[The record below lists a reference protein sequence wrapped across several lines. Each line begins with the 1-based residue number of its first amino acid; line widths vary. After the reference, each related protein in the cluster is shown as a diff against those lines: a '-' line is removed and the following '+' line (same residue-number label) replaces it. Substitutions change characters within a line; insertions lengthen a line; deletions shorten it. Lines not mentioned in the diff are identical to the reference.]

1 MEKKEPTVEQLRI
14 ARAYRIPKSQAHTIN
29 IDKAREYRKWAKSD
43 QGQVEMF
50 LDTLKEKHI

>member
-14 ARAYRIPKSQAHTIN
+14 ARAHRIPKSQAHTIN
-29 IDKAREYRKWAKSD
+29 VDKARGYHRWIKSED
-43 QGQVEMF
+43 GQVERF